1 MIQSQQEYLAL
12 ITKVN
17 QFRNEVHL
25 FGEEN
30 ISEEA
35 LDNLK
40 MQITD
45 WERDHPESIDPNSP
59 NYTIAG
65 GVAEGF
71 TKVQHQKRML
81 SLNDIF
87 THEELIEWE
96 ERWQK
101 YADQNSISIPK
112 SFESEKLKA
121 NIKSI
126 VVDKNP
132 SSLKDVER
140 SDGVD
145 NMTVSSNLNGE
156 NSDTK
161 ATSTICN
168 SINYICE
175 PKIDGLA
182 ISLVYENGKLQ
193 QAVTRGDGFVGEDV
207 TNNVLQIQSIPK
219 SIQDKRKLEVRGEVF
234 MTKSDFEELNQ
245 KIIDGIL
252 PGKMSKTG
260 PEFVFANPRN
270 VASGTI
276 RQLDSSVVKDR
287 KLSFIAYNVYI
298 LEEALF

>member
-1 MIQSQQEYLAL
+1 MIQTQQEYLAL
-12 ITKVN
+12 VSKVN
-17 QFRNEVHL
+17 QLRNEVHL
-25 FGEEN
+25 FSEEN

-45 WERDHPESIDPNSP
+45 WERDHPESTDPNSP

-71 TKVQHQKRML
+71 VKVQHQKRML

-87 THEELIEWE
+87 SEKELLEWQD
-96 ERWQK
+96 RWQK
-101 YADQNSISIPK
+101 YSDQNG
-112 SFESEKLKA
+112 
-121 NIKSI
+121 IKFDLAQQ
-126 VVDKNP
+126 V
-132 SSLKDVER
+132 
-140 SDGVD
+140 
-145 NMTVSSNLNGE
+145 
-156 NSDTK
+156 
-161 ATSTICN
+161 
-168 SINYICE
+168 NYICE

-182 ISLVYENGKLQ
+182 ISLHYKGGLLN
-193 QAVTRGDGFVGEDV
+193 QAVTRGDGFFGEDV
-207 TNNVLQIQSIPK
+207 TNNIKQIHSIPK
-219 SIQDKRKLEVRGEVF
+219 YIQDTRKLEIRGEIF
-234 MTKSDFEELNQ
+234 MTKSDFKELNQ

-260 PEFVFANPRN
+260 PEYVFANPRN

-298 LEEALF
+298 AQE

>member
-1 MIQSQQEYLAL
+1 MIQTQQEYLAL

-17 QFRNEVHL
+17 QLRNEVQL
-25 FGEEN
+25 FNEEN

-40 MQITD
+40 MQITN
-45 WERDHPESIDPNSP
+45 WERENPENINPNSP

-65 GVAEGF
+65 GVATGF
-71 TKVQHQKRML
+71 IKVAHQQRML

-87 THEELIEWE
+87 IEVELQQWE

-101 YADQNSISIPK
+101 YADQNSIKITD
-112 SFESEKLKA
+112 SFSEKK
-121 NIKSI
+121 
-126 VVDKNP
+126 DKP
-132 SSLKDVER
+132 F
-140 SDGVD
+140 
-145 NMTVSSNLNGE
+145 
-156 NSDTK
+156 
-161 ATSTICN
+161 

-182 ISLVYENGKLQ
+182 VSLIYKNGKLD

-207 TNNVLQIQSIPK
+207 TLNVNQIQSIPK
-219 SIQDKRKLEVRGEVF
+219 YIQDQRKLEIRGEIF

-252 PGKMSKTG
+252 PGKMSKSG
-260 PEFVFANPRN
+260 PEYVFANPRN

-287 KLSFIAYNVYI
+287 KLSFIAYNVSI
-298 LEEALF
+298 HST

>member
-1 MIQSQQEYLAL
+1 MIQSQQEYLSL

-25 FGEEN
+25 FSEEN

-81 SLNDIF
+81 SLNDVF
-87 THEELIEWE
+87 TDQELIEWE

-101 YADQNSISIPK
+101 YADQNSIK
-112 SFESEKLKA
+112 FDLEQK
-121 NIKSI
+121 
-126 VVDKNP
+126 V
-132 SSLKDVER
+132 
-140 SDGVD
+140 
-145 NMTVSSNLNGE
+145 
-156 NSDTK
+156 
-161 ATSTICN
+161 
-168 SINYICE
+168 NYICE

-182 ISLVYENGKLQ
+182 ISLVYENGKLE

-219 SIQDKRKLEVRGEVF
+219 SISDQRKLEVRGEVF
-234 MTKSDFEELNQ
+234 MTKTDFEELNQ

-260 PEFVFANPRN
+260 PEYVFANPRN

-276 RQLDSSVVKDR
+276 RQLDSSVVKGR

-298 LEEALF
+298 LEEVLI

>member
-1 MIQSQQEYLAL
+1 MIQTQQEYLAL
-12 ITKVN
+12 IAKVN
-17 QFRNEVHL
+17 QLRNEVHL
-25 FGEEN
+25 FSEEN

-40 MQITD
+40 MQITK
-45 WERDHPESIDPNSP
+45 WENENPDKIDPNSP

-71 TKVQHQKRML
+71 VKVSHQKRML

-87 THEELIEWE
+87 TEIELMEWQ

-101 YADQNSISIPK
+101 YAEQNSIK
-112 SFESEKLKA
+112 FELGQK
-121 NIKSI
+121 
-126 VVDKNP
+126 V
-132 SSLKDVER
+132 
-140 SDGVD
+140 
-145 NMTVSSNLNGE
+145 
-156 NSDTK
+156 
-161 ATSTICN
+161 
-168 SINYICE
+168 NYICE

-182 ISLVYENGKLQ
+182 ISLHYKGGLLV

-207 TNNVLQIQSIPK
+207 TNNIKQIYSIPK
-219 SIQDKRKLEVRGEVF
+219 AIPDTRMLEVRGEIF
-234 MTKSDFEELNQ
+234 MTKSDFTELNQ

-252 PGKMSKTG
+252 LGKMSKTG
-260 PEFVFANPRN
+260 PEYIFANPRN

-298 LEEALF
+298 NK

>member
-1 MIQSQQEYLAL
+1 MIQTQQEYLAL
-12 ITKVN
+12 IAKVN
-17 QFRNEVHL
+17 QLRNEVHL
-25 FGEEN
+25 FSEEN

-40 MQITD
+40 MQITN
-45 WERDHPESIDPNSP
+45 WENENPDKIDPNSP

-71 TKVQHQKRML
+71 TKVAHQKRML

-87 THEELIEWE
+87 SETELMEWQD
-96 ERWQK
+96 RWQK
-101 YADQNSISIPK
+101 HADQNSIKFDLSQ
-112 SFESEKLKA
+112 
-121 NIKSI
+121 N
-126 VVDKNP
+126 
-132 SSLKDVER
+132 
-140 SDGVD
+140 
-145 NMTVSSNLNGE
+145 
-156 NSDTK
+156 
-161 ATSTICN
+161 
-168 SINYICE
+168 INYICE

-182 ISLVYENGKLQ
+182 VSLVYEGGNLL

-207 TNNVLQIQSIPK
+207 TANVKQISSIPK
-219 SIQDKRKLEVRGEVF
+219 VIPDTRKLEVRGEIF
-234 MTKSDFEELNQ
+234 MTKSDFAELNQ

-260 PEFVFANPRN
+260 PEYVFANPRN

-298 LEEALF
+298 LEGETLI